1 MAGFFDGVYRLLA
14 LVPYGKVVSY
24 GQIAAWLGQPRAAR
38 TVGWA
43 LHGLPDGSGLPWHRV
58 INVQGRITTPC
69 QEHTAARQR
78 ELLELEGI
86 VFERDGRVDMKVY
99 RWSGPTFEQ
108 LDAVRRWHGDRA
120 SINEAN
126 DEEQAGLLA

>member
-14 LVPYGKVVSY
+14 LVPPGKVVSY

-43 LHGLPDGSGLPWHRV
+43 LHGLPEGSGLPWQRV
-58 INVQGRITTPC
+58 INAQGRITTPW

-78 ELLELEGI
+78 ELLEMEGI
-86 VFERDGRVDMKVY
+86 VFERDGRVDMEFY

-108 LDAVRRWHGDRA
+108 LDAVRRRRADRTFA
-120 SINEAN
+120 GEAD
-126 DEEQAGLLA
+126 DEMTGWIG

>member
-14 LVPYGKVVSY
+14 LVPCGKVVSY
-24 GQIAAWLGQPRAAR
+24 GQIAAWLDQPRAAR

-43 LHGLPDGSGLPWHRV
+43 LHGLPEGSGLPWHRV

-86 VFERDGRVDMKVY
+86 VFEQDGRVDMKAY
-99 RWSGPTFEQ
+99 RWAGPTFEQ
-108 LDAVRRWHGDRA
+108 LDAVHRGRNNRSSGP
-120 SINEAN
+120 EA
-126 DEEQAGLLA
+126 DYETEGEPG

>member
-1 MAGFFDGVYRLLA
+1 MAGFFDRVYHLLA

-43 LHGLPDGSGLPWHRV
+43 LHGLPEGSGLPWHRV
-58 INVQGRITTPC
+58 INMQGRITSPC

-78 ELLELEGI
+78 ELLEVEGI
-86 VFERDGRVDMKVY
+86 VFERDGRVDMKTY

-108 LDAVRRWHGDRA
+108 LDVVHRQHSEWPFAG
-120 SINEAN
+120 EAD
-126 DEEQAGLLA
+126 DERQGQIG